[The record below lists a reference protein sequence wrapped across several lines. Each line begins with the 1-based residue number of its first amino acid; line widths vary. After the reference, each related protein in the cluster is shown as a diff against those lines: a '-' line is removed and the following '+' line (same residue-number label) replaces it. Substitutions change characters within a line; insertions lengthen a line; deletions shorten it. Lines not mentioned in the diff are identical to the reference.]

1 MRLLDAARIREAMK
15 DLFMRAGYEIGEDV
29 ESAIRDG
36 IGQEPFPAA
45 RSALEQIAENYEIAR
60 CERVAICQDTGMA
73 VVFAEVGQDVHI
85 EGDFAR
91 AVDDGV
97 RDAYRDGFLRKS
109 VVDDPLFDRRNT
121 GDNAPAVLHVTLVPG
136 DRVRLIASPKGFG
149 SENMSR
155 LYMLPPSA
163 GVEGVVDAVVSAV
176 VEAGPNLE
184 ARARA
189 AADSRVEIIIPV

>member
-97 RDAYRDGFLRKS
+97 RDAYRDGFLRIELPRS
-109 VVDDPLFDRRNT
+109 RRQQIQI
-121 GDNAPAVLHVTLVPG
+121 VT
-136 DRVRLIASPKGFG
+136 
-149 SENMSR
+149 
-155 LYMLPPSA
+155 
-163 GVEGVVDAVVSAV
+163 VDAGESGD
-176 VEAGPNLE
+176 EAASSEL
-184 ARARA
+184 
-189 AADSRVEIIIPV
+189 